1 MGFTQRPELR
11 NGTGL
16 TLTLQGQE
24 GRCID
29 SAGKGRRW
37 VVRCRPWHTGGS
49 LAQNWTP
56 AVTSLGKTHSLN
68 SVRQLREGHGNL
80 SGTCRVLPALSS
92 E

>member
-24 GRCID
+24 GRCLD

-37 VVRCRPWHTGGS
+37 VVRCRPWHTGGVS
-49 LAQNWTP
+49 RTELDSSSH
-56 AVTSLGKTHSLN
+56 V
-68 SVRQLREGHGNL
+68 
-80 SGTCRVLPALSS
+80 SGENPQFKFC
-92 E
+92 